1 METVYFYCAAIGGG
15 LLLLQVLLLLF
26 SGGDAEFEADAT
38 PDLDGDAPDAS
49 NVLFQLSLKTVI
61 AFVTFFGIA
70 GMASTRAE
78 LTATPTLVIAITAGV
93 VAFLMVGYVMQM
105 LHSLQ
110 SKGNVRLEQAIGHTA
125 KVELRIP
132 ATQAG
137 TGKVQ
142 VIVGGR
148 MVSRK
153 AVTSGEAIPTGA
165 EVRIDAMH
173 SPDTFQV
180 TPLN

>member
-15 LLLLQVLLLLF
+15 LLLLLVLMMLL
-26 SGGDAEFEADAT
+26 SGGDAEFEADAS

-49 NVLFQLSLKTVI
+49 STLFQISLKTVV

-70 GMASTRAE
+70 GMASSRAD
-78 LTATPTLVIAITAGV
+78 LASTPTLVIALTAGFA
-93 VAFLMVGYVMQM
+93 AFLMVGYVMQV
-105 LHSLQ
+105 LHGLQ
-110 SKGNVRLEQAIGHTA
+110 SKGNVDLKQAIGHTA

-153 AVTSGEAIPTGA
+153 AVTHGEAIPTGA

-173 SPDTFQV
+173 APDTYQV